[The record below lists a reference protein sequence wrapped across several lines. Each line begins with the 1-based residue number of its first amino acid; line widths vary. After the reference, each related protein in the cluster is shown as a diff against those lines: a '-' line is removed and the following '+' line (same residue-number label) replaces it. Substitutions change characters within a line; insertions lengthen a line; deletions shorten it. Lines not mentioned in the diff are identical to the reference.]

1 MEEQK
6 TKTNR
11 ADAPLNNR
19 DESVNREGVPSNGV
33 GVPANSTEENSE
45 QEIDLIALAKR
56 LWEKRKFIIKVT
68 ACFMALGLL
77 VALFSPKVFTSSCL
91 IVPQSG
97 SKTSGGGLS
106 SLAAMAGISLGDMG
120 GGETISPKLYD
131 KVLNNINFQKDL
143 IYTPIHFEKFQ
154 EPVTLIDYYTN
165 KKYQKVSF
173 IGAVKKYTIG
183 LPFTILTAIK
193 GEPKEQPLLGGTSD
207 STKLQ
212 RLTKAEDKAVEIVSK
227 SVSISVNDKAGYI
240 SITSNMPEA
249 YAAAQVGQRVLEL
262 LQKYVTE
269 FKIQKAKAQYDFIK
283 GRYNEAKATYDT
295 LQEAYAHYQ
304 DGNRTLTSAV
314 AQVRGSQLKSKY
326 DLANSLFSELSKQ
339 LMQAEIKVK
348 EDTPVFT
355 IVEPIEVPTQKSKP
369 KRASILIMWT
379 FLGGILGCGAV
390 LGLDWMKNQ
399 GFEWPKEWN

>member
-19 DESVNREGVPSNGV
+19 DESANREGVPSNGV

-68 ACFMALGLL
+68 ACFMVLGLL

-183 LPFTILTAIK
+183 LPFTILAAIR
-193 GEPKEQPLLGGTSD
+193 GEKEDKPLAGTTD
-207 STKLQ
+207 SVVLQ
-212 RLTKAEDKAVEIVSK
+212 KLTKAEDKAVEIVSK
-227 SVSISVNDKAGYI
+227 SVSISVNEKQGYLT
-240 SITSNMPEA
+240 ITSNMPEA
-249 YAAAQVGQRVLEL
+249 LAAAQVGQRVLEL

-283 GRYNEAKATYDT
+283 GRYDEAKATYDT

-355 IVEPIEVPTQKSKP
+355 IVEPIEVPTKKNKP

-379 FLGGILGCGAV
+379 FLGAILGCGAV
-390 LGLDWMKNQ
+390 LGLDWMKWQ
-399 GFEWPKEWN
+399 GIEWPREWN